1 MAPIA
6 PADIWI
12 VIPAYNESQVIASV
26 LQPLLVAN
34 YRVVVVDD
42 GSSDDTA
49 QASRATGAYVL
60 RHATNLG
67 QGAGL
72 QTGITFALLQGAKF
86 ICTYDAD
93 GQHNSEDIQRLA
105 NYLTDANADIAL
117 GSRFLGGTENLPFI
131 KLLVLKAA
139 VFFTGIHSGLK
150 LTDTHNGLRLMTAKA
165 ARAIRLQQP
174 RMAHASEILATISER
189 GLKYV
194 EVPVKI
200 TYTKYSRQKGQSV
213 FDSAKIVFD
222 LLIARRLR

>member
-6 PADIWI
+6 PGDIWV
-12 VIPAYNESQVIASV
+12 VIPAYNESEVIASV
-26 LQPLLVAN
+26 LEPLLTEN

-42 GSSDDTA
+42 GSTDSTF
-49 QASRATGAYVL
+49 QSSRTTGAYVL

-67 QGAGL
+67 QGAAL
-72 QTGITFALLQGAKF
+72 QTGISFALLEGANF

-93 GQHNSEDIQRLA
+93 GQHNPDDIRRLA
-105 NYLTDANADIAL
+105 QYLADANADVAL

-131 KLLVLKAA
+131 KRLVLKAA
-139 VFFTGIHSGLK
+139 IVFTGIHSGLK
-150 LTDTHNGLRLMTAKA
+150 LTDTHNGLRLMTEKA
-165 ARAIRLQQP
+165 ARSIRLRQP
-174 RMAHASEILATISER
+174 RMAHASEVLVKISER

-200 TYTKYSRQKGQSV
+200 TYTEYSRQKGQSV
-213 FDSAKIVFD
+213 LDSAKIVFD